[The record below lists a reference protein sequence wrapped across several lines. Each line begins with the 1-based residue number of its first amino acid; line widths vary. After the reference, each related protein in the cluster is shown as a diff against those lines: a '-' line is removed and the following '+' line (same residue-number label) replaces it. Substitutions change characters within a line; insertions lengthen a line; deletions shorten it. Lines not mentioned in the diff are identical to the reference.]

1 MGKIENMFNPKTV
14 AFIGATE
21 KEGSIGQQIMKNL
34 LLGRDKRVIY
44 PINPNKK
51 FVMGMKCLPSIL
63 DISEHVDLAVI
74 ATPAKT
80 IPKII
85 DECGQ
90 KEVDGAVIISAGFRE
105 AGVEGAE
112 LEKEVK
118 KLQ

>member
-1 MGKIENMFNPKTV
+1 MFNPKAV

-21 KEGSIGQQIMKNL
+21 REGSIGQQIMKNL
-34 LLGRDKRVIY
+34 LLGRDKRAIY
-44 PINPNKK
+44 PINPNRE
-51 FVMGMKCLPSIL
+51 FVMGLKCLPSVI
-63 DISEHVDLAVI
+63 DAPEHIDLAVI

-90 KEVDGAVIISAGFRE
+90 KGVDGVVIISAGFRE

-118 KLQ
+118 KIQEK